1 MSSPV
6 HDFLTA
12 FTGGAPSAPPMP
24 PPGLSSAA
32 TMMTPQQPQAVPVP
46 SARQAGIIQ
55 APVAQPSSSDA
66 LTPPANPMA
75 ARRRYLTDQ
84 SNRILA
90 KGGSTADVV
99 KFMEQEGVKLPPTVH
114 VAVDSPGYAKGL
126 SQAAIDGATF
136 GFGDEAIGS
145 IVGLASGEGASKGID
160 DYRRS
165 MAAFRSAHPLAAG
178 AATLA
183 GGLASALALPELG
196 AAKLLGSAAGAGEL
210 STTARVIAS
219 GIEGAAAGAVGGAG
233 TAEGGLSDRAR
244 GALIGGTAGALL
256 GAGGAG
262 AVKTLG
268 TRTAAPALAGALLGG
283 QVASWPG
290 AFVGGIV
297 GGIGGKAGQRLMETT
312 GTAIERFAERNPDA
326 LAARVFSALDP
337 TNGSAALQ
345 ARTMLRKAFASDGV
359 SLDQAAAEAQR
370 LHAAGV
376 PVTVIDLG
384 GDNVQA
390 LVGKAAE
397 FRSPETQAMV
407 RQLLTRQDQQ
417 GDRIMGVLFDKQRL
431 GVANAYTAGD
441 ALVAKR
447 LADSRPLY
455 ETAHQLDVQTT
466 PEIRRAFTNPTF
478 RQMYDEGRAI
488 ALQEDHAA
496 AMQGAAP
503 GKPVPPLQIVAE
515 GPGGIRYIVDGNGG
529 AQQAPPGLKVGD
541 VANETLPVRGLDY
554 MKRGLDQLRN
564 QTGTLGAGPN
574 TKPVLDRQLG
584 TALGGA
590 LGALLDRVGEQA
602 PIYGKARAAYKGP
615 SDILDAMAL
624 GKGGRVP
631 YPTPQ
636 GLSAAEGP
644 RFTSK
649 TGEEVTREIRK
660 FTDPTHRSAYVIGAL
675 QDVADLMAS
684 STAKATHTADAV
696 FGSPGMEKRIRAL
709 FPEPHGPDA
718 NSVFDA
724 IRGESTITSR
734 STKVAEAS
742 APRGSSQMQEAAPSN
757 VPTGIGLKFQVVGSV
772 LRHFGKD
779 ARQQFTERV
788 SNEVSALGTRGING
802 LSELQGLI
810 ESLRNIP
817 TGHVQAPAITAG
829 NLAGNAAVRFVR

>member
-1 MSSPV
+1 MTSPV

-12 FTGGAPSAPPMP
+12 FTGGQPSFPAMPQPGTPNGGMTMPAGPQPMTVLSSRQTGAQPSA
-24 PPGLSSAA
+24 
-32 TMMTPQQPQAVPVP
+32 
-46 SARQAGIIQ
+46 
-55 APVAQPSSSDA
+55 AQLSSSDA
-66 LTPPANPMA
+66 LTPPANPIA

-99 KFMEQEGVKLPPTVH
+99 QFMEQEGVKLPPNVH
-114 VAVDSPGYAKGL
+114 VASSATVDSPGYAKGL
-126 SQAAIDGATF
+126 SMSAIDGATF

-145 IVGLASGEGASKGID
+145 IVGLATGEGAAKGIN
-160 DYRRS
+160 DYRKS
-165 MAAFRSAHPLAAG
+165 MAAFRDAHPVAAG

-196 AAKLLGSAAGAGEL
+196 AAKFLGAGAGEMGTL
-210 STTARVIAS
+210 GRVVAA
-219 GIEGAAAGAVGGAG
+219 GVEGAGAGALAGAG
-233 TAEGGLSDRAR
+233 SAEGGLSKRAR
-244 GALIGGTAGALL
+244 GALLGGSAGALL
-256 GAGGAG
+256 GAGGTGLIKAVGSGTGVPAVGGAMLGGSIGGVPGAMLGMLAGG
-262 AVKTLG
+262 AV
-268 TRTAAPALAGALLGG
+268 
-283 QVASWPG
+283 
-290 AFVGGIV
+290 
-297 GGIGGKAGQRLMETT
+297 GKAGQKIVQSA
-312 GTAIERFAERNPDA
+312 GASIERVTARNPDA
-326 LAARVFSALDP
+326 LIARVFSAMDP

-345 ARTMLRKAFASDGV
+345 ARTVLRKALEADGV
-359 SLDQAAAEAQR
+359 SLDQAAGEAQR
-370 LHAAGV
+370 LHALGV
-376 PVTVIDLG
+376 PATVIDLG
-384 GDNVQA
+384 GDHVQA
-390 LVGKAAE
+390 LFGKAAE

-407 RQLLTRQDQQ
+407 RQILTRQDQQ
-417 GDRIMGVLFDKQRL
+417 GDRIMGLLFDKQRL

-478 RQMYDEGRAI
+478 RHMYDEGRAI

-515 GPGGIRYIVDGNGG
+515 GPGGIRYIVDGNGV

-660 FTDPTHRSAYVIGAL
+660 LTDPTHRSAYVIGAL

-709 FPEPHGPDA
+709 FPDPHGPDA

-724 IRGESTITSR
+724 IRGESTVTSR
-734 STKVAEAS
+734 STKVAVAP
-742 APRGSSQMQEAAPSN
+742 APRQSAQMQDVEPPNLPS
-757 VPTGIGLKFQVVGSV
+757 GIGFKYAAVGTMV
-772 LRHFGKD
+772 RQLAKTTK
-779 ARQQFTERV
+779 QQFTEKL